1 VDASRDDSYDSP
13 MRVLI
18 ASDLSDASDFAVQQG
33 ARMAQGG
40 SVALCHVM
48 PEPVTHALLAQDY
61 EADLQKQIA
70 IQPKIGEALRGQWSR
85 LAPTGGPEPELFI
98 DLGSPYEQILGRAEQ
113 WHAELIV
120 VGTHGRKGLKR
131 LLLGSVADQVVR
143 AAHCPVLVAR
153 APREGAVLAATDF
166 ADPALPAI
174 EAAASEATRRGR
186 KLVVMHAMESPREGD
201 AAMGLLGALPALDTP
216 ETRAARRVLASQ
228 IINTALTRLQAQG
241 EIVIAEEDVLEE
253 TLRLAESLPAELIV
267 VGTHGRTGLSRV
279 VLGSRS
285 SEVIEKAPCSVLV
298 TRLKPGTAD
307 ASAGRNA

>member
-1 VDASRDDSYDSP
+1 VDVSAHDDYDWI

-18 ASDLSDASDFAVQQG
+18 ASDLSEASDFAVQQG
-33 ARMAQGG
+33 ARMAG
-40 SVALCHVM
+40 SGPVALCHVM
-48 PEPVTHALLAQDY
+48 PDAGTHAFLAQDY
-61 EADLQKQIA
+61 EVDLEKQLA

-85 LAPTGGPEPELFI
+85 LVPSTTLEPELFLE
-98 DLGSPYEQILGRAEQ
+98 LGSAYEQILGRAEQ
-113 WHAELIV
+113 WEAELIV
-120 VGTHGRKGLKR
+120 VGTHGRKGIKR

-174 EAAASEATRRGR
+174 EAAAAEAARRGR

-216 ETRAARRVLASQ
+216 ETLAARRALASQ
-228 IINTALTRLQAQG
+228 IINTALTRLHAQG
-241 EIVIAEEDVLEE
+241 EIVIADEGVLEE
-253 TLRLAESLPAELIV
+253 TLRLAEALPAELIV

-307 ASAGRNA
+307 ASAGPHA

>member
-1 VDASRDDSYDSP
+1 VDASCRGDYDIY

-18 ASDLSDASDFAVQQG
+18 ASDLSEASDFAVQQG
-33 ARMAQGG
+33 ARMAAGG
-40 SVALCHVM
+40 AVAVCHVM
-48 PEPVTHALLAQDY
+48 PEPATHALLAQDY
-61 EADLQKQIA
+61 EVDLQKQLA
-70 IQPKIGEALRGQWSR
+70 VQPKIGEALRGQWAR
-85 LAPTGGPEPELFI
+85 LVSSELALDPELFI
-98 DLGSPYEQILGRAEQ
+98 EQGSSYEQILGRAEQ
-113 WHAELIV
+113 WQAELIV

-153 APREGAVLAATDF
+153 APREGAILAATDF

-174 EAAASEATRRGR
+174 EAAAAEASRRGR

-216 ETRAARRVLASQ
+216 ETRAARRALASQ
-228 IINTALTRLQAQG
+228 IINTALTRLHVKG
-241 EIVIAEEDVLEE
+241 EIVIGEDDVLAE
-253 TLRLAESLPAELIV
+253 TLRLADSLPAELIV

-298 TRLKPGTAD
+298 TRLRPGTPD
-307 ASAGRNA
+307 ASAG